1 LKTIN
6 LLLADDHLVVRD
18 AIKLMLQ
25 RNSRFKILA
34 LAKNG
39 KEVLTYLDANPDKI
53 NVVIMDIN
61 MPVMSGVE
69 ATEIITQKYGSVS
82 VLALTMHEEP
92 AYVSKMVNAGALGYV
107 LKGSKMFELES
118 AIKAVAY
125 GTKYY
130 SSSVSISMINSL
142 IKKDKQKYSELS
154 NREKEVLICVANGN
168 TNQEIGLELN
178 ISKRTVE
185 THRRNILGKLEVRN
199 TAEMIRYALQNNL
212 AS

>member
-1 LKTIN
+1 MKTIN

-25 RNSRFKILA
+25 RNSRFKIVA

-39 KEVLTYLDANPDKI
+39 KEVLKYLDANPDKI

-69 ATEIITQKYGSVS
+69 ATEIITQRYGSVS

-92 AYVSKMVNAGALGYV
+92 SYVSKMVNAGALGYV

-168 TNQEIGLELN
+168 TNQEIGVELN

-212 AS
+212 TS